1 MADRAR
7 RVRLLAVRARRRQR
21 HDPLGRR
28 GAPCDAPL
36 PAPADKE
43 EPRPCQYVPCR
54 FYRSGGRLDGRLRG
68 RPPRPRTAFGTL
80 PRRQGRLFGH
90 LADRSEEHTSELQSL
105 MRISYAVFC
114 LIKTNRYI
122 AIHTSTNKL

>member
-1 MADRAR
+1 MIR
-7 RVRLLAVRARRRQR
+7 RPPRSTRTDTLFPYTTLFRS
-21 HDPLGRR
+21 
-28 GAPCDAPL
+28 CDAPL

-90 LADRSEEHTSELQSL
+90 LADGARRSFRRSVRRAAAPACPHRIVGLCAGRSEEHTSELQSL
-105 MRISYAVFC
+105 
-114 LIKTNRYI
+114 
-122 AIHTSTNKL
+122 